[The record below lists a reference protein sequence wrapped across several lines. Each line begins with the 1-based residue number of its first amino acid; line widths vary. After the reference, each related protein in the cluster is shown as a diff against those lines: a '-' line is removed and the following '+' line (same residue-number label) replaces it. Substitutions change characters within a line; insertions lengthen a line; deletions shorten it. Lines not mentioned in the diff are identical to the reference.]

1 MFNKW
6 FQGRYGF
13 DSLSRTLVLAGLLVS
28 IISWFFGRASAGVYY
43 ALRGVVLALIAF
55 ALFRMLSRNFYA
67 RQQELARY
75 MRIEYAVKSW
85 FGGLRMKGQNAAN
98 RRAERKQYKYLACP
112 QCMQKLRVPRGKGRI
127 RVTCS
132 KCGNRFEA
140 KS

>member
-1 MFNKW
+1 MNGW

-13 DSLSRTLVLAGLLVS
+13 DRFSRTLVLTGLAFSV
-28 IISWFFGRASAGVYY
+28 ISWFFGRASAGVYY
-43 ALRGVVLALIAF
+43 AIRGVTLALMGF
-55 ALFRMLSRNFYA
+55 ALFRTLSRNFAA

-75 MRIEYAVKSW
+75 LTIERKIRAW
-85 FGGLRMKGQNAAN
+85 WQNLSI
-98 RRAERKQYKYLACP
+98 RRKNFINTRQEKKQYKYLACP

-127 RVTCS
+127 RVTSS